1 MAKIKIEDL
10 PMDKEITKEEMKKF
24 FGGPSS
30 EMGEI
35 FRKFLVEFDDQ
46 ENRPL
51 TGRNQIIQCR
61 LLLND

>member
-1 MAKIKIEDL
+1 MAKINIEDL
-10 PMDKEITKEEMKKF
+10 TKDKEITKEEMKKY

-30 EMGEI
+30 EMGEC
-35 FRKFLVEFDDQ
+35 FRQFLVESNDQ

-51 TGRNQIIQCR
+51 TGRNQIPLFR

>member
-30 EMGEI
+30 EMGEC
-35 FRKFLVEFDDQ
+35 FRQFLVKFDDQ

-51 TGRNQIIQCR
+51 TGRNQIIRCI